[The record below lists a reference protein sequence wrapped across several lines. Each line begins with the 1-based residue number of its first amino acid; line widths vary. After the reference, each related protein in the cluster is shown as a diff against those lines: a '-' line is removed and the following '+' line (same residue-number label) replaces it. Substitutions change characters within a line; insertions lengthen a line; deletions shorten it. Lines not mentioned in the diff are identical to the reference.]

1 MNNDILR
8 TKYNYFHFN
17 AGIACQQ
24 FLLNLINSLPL
35 STDDIDDK
43 FIDYFFNNILE
54 TIDQNWLHL
63 FQTIKFM
70 SNDKISFIIL

>member
-1 MNNDILR
+1 MSSKVIIYYKVNNDILR

-43 FIDYFFNNILE
+43 FIDYFLKHFIGL
-54 TIDQNWLHL
+54 TIN
-63 FQTIKFM
+63 
-70 SNDKISFIIL
+70 ISFLIGTNANS